1 MDKRY
6 MSDGMLD
13 LLTLF
18 GFIIGIEN
26 LDMNISQTDLQNETA
41 RLDKKVDDK
50 VNKALSQIH
59 EHLEMQDKKLRFII
73 ERLTNENN

>member
-26 LDMNISQTDLQNETA
+26 LDLNVSQNDLQEQTA
-41 RLDKKVDDK
+41 VLDSKVDKKVQE
-50 VNKALSQIH
+50 ALLEIH
-59 EHLEMQDKKLRFII
+59 KHLELQDRKIDFII
-73 ERLTNENN
+73 EVLKSENH